1 MPSMGDQWEDLL
13 AFAPKEEVDAYAR
26 KQLKQALKEYTAKS
40 GQHLARISYVM
51 NSMRYLSFPVAAQEV
66 EEPRDFQISF
76 YKPEL
81 KMNWDFNLPVKG
93 VHVGQKGMG
102 WMKYFNYD
110 PFSLKKWGD
119 FQYAKK
125 KTVMLRAFM
134 EQFFVPESIKTAS
147 KTLGEEKERKYIP
160 QLRMMD
166 ELWHDVHS
174 GVIPFQIKVCIY
186 TKQDR
191 YTFSLNLVQ
200 GTLLQDFRAGK
211 VSPKN
216 LVRRKPMDSLL
227 FDEVFA
233 SIDLP
238 SLPRKVM
245 RIAFESKNISVPEV
259 SHIFGITTQMA
270 ENNLKSLDS
279 RGIIKMVG
287 RPPSQVFEIDMDGLA
302 SLQKQLKKDIEAVNG
317 RYRN

>member
-1 MPSMGDQWEDLL
+1 MGDQWEDLL
-13 AFAPKEEVDAYAR
+13 AFAPEEEVDAYAR
-26 KQLKQALKEYTAKS
+26 KQLRQALKEYTS
-40 GQHLARISYVM
+40 RSPPHLARISYVT
-51 NSMRYLSFPVAAQEV
+51 NGMRYLSFPVAIQEV
-66 EEPRDFQISF
+66 DEPHDFQILF

-81 KMNWDFNLPVKG
+81 KMNWDFNLPVKE

-110 PFSLKKWGD
+110 PFSLNKWGD

-134 EQFFVPESIKTAS
+134 EHYFVPESIKTAS
-147 KTLGEEKERKYIP
+147 KTLGEEKQRSYIP
-160 QLRMMD
+160 RLRMMD
-166 ELWHDVHS
+166 ELWHDVRS

-191 YTFSLNLVQ
+191 YTFSLNLVE
-200 GTLLQDFRAGK
+200 GTLIQDFRAGK

-238 SLPRKVM
+238 PLPRKVM
-245 RIAFESKNISVPEV
+245 RIAFESKTISVPEV
-259 SHIFGITTQMA
+259 SHIFGVSSQMA
-270 ENNLKSLDS
+270 ENNLKSLQS

-287 RPPSQVFEIDMDGLA
+287 KPPSQVYEIDMDGLVG
-302 SLQKQLKKDIEAVNG
+302 LQKQLKKEIE
-317 RYRN
+317 RLEKKRT

>member
-1 MPSMGDQWEDLL
+1 MGDQWEDLL
-13 AFAPKEEVDAYAR
+13 TFAPQEEVDAYAR
-26 KQLKQALKEYTAKS
+26 KQLKQALKEYLARS
-40 GQHLARISYVM
+40 GPDLARISYVT
-51 NSMRYLSFPVAAQEV
+51 NGMRYLSFPVAVQEV
-66 EEPRDFQISF
+66 DEPHDFQISF

-81 KMNWDFNLPVKG
+81 KKNWDFNLPVKT

-125 KTVMLRAFM
+125 KTVMLRAFV
-134 EQFFVPESIKTAS
+134 EHYFIPESIKTVS
-147 KTLGEEKERKYIP
+147 KTIGEEKERKYIP

-166 ELWHDVHS
+166 DLWRDVHS

-191 YTFSLNLVQ
+191 YTFSLNLVK
-200 GTLLQDFRAGK
+200 GTLLQDFRADK

-245 RIAFESKNISVPEV
+245 RIAFESKTISVPEV
-259 SHIFGITTQMA
+259 SHIFGISTQMA

-287 RPPSQVFEIDMDGLA
+287 KPPSQVYEVDMGGLLV
-302 SLQKQLKKDIEAVNG
+302 LQKEFMKEIERLSSQG
-317 RYRN
+317 H